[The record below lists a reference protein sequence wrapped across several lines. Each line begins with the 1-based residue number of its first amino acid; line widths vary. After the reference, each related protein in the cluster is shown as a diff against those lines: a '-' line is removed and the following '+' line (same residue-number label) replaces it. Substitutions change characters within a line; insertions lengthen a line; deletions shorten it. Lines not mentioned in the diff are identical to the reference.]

1 MSNSIKK
8 APSACSLG
16 DVIKFK
22 LISEYDTTVYSGKIQ
37 AIADYER
44 ARAYGDI
51 AAMHRAKLSGASL
64 INKEMIDCRLDKY
77 FIVKCHDDEVRP
89 IGFQWIHDD
98 LVEVLSEDTTFD
110 IRLFNISSEK
120 AAQAIAILR
129 RYDFVCKLIPK

>member
-8 APSACSLG
+8 APSMCSLG
-16 DVIKFK
+16 DTIKFK
-22 LISEYDTTVYSGKIQ
+22 LISEFDTTVYSGKIH
-37 AIADYER
+37 AIADYDR
-44 ARAYGDI
+44 ARPYGDI
-51 AAMHRAKLSGASL
+51 ASIHSSMLSGASL
-64 INKEMIDCRLDKY
+64 IQKELIDCRLDTY
-77 FIVKCHDDEVRP
+77 FIIYCHDEVYRA

-129 RYDFVCKLIPK
+129 NHDFVCKLIAK